1 MIGDGTDWL
10 RGPADH
16 WVEELVKLARDL
28 RFDAFV
34 AWFDDEDQLAQTER
48 FATDVV
54 PAVREALV
62 GRVAPDHAQDRA
74 IRPPG
79 LTGWRETLA
88 DRVAS
93 PVADKTP
100 ASEDQVR
107 AVIGAAFF
115 LLSVYYVATS
125 LARMAKAA
133 RD

>member
-1 MIGDGTDWL
+1 M
-10 RGPADH
+10 P
-16 WVEELVKLARDL
+16 K
-28 RFDAFV
+28 
-34 AWFDDEDQLAQTER
+34 TEQ
-48 FATDVV
+48 F
-54 PAVREALV
+54 
-62 GRVAPDHAQDRA
+62 GHA
-74 IRPPG
+74 G

-93 PVADKTP
+93 PVASKTP

-125 LARMAKAA
+125 IARMAKAA